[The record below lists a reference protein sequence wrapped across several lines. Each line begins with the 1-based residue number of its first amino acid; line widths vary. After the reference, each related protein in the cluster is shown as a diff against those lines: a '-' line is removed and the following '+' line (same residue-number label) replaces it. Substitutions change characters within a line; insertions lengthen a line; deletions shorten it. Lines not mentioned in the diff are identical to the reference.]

1 MRWMAERNERVR
13 SKLGKALKQVGVIAR
28 CKAIE
33 FWRGGREAS
42 AFLAAQF
49 YRDHGQT
56 IRPREWV
63 EQLPGYAQ
71 LIADV
76 RKTAEALAIAPPVVE
91 VLAGYNAFVSSA
103 GVLTRDLMVV
113 NEEVFFLYS
122 PEQLKA
128 IAAHELAHIANGDV
142 DTASFNFLRR
152 RGLNHKQEFD
162 ADALAAS
169 VTGDPDSLASV
180 LGHGRDEAS
189 HCHPSSRQR
198 IRKLLERPTKTH
210 SERLAEHADND
221 GQSRVR

>member
-1 MRWMAERNERVR
+1 MAERNKGIR
-13 SKLGKALKQVGVIAR
+13 SKLGKALKHAGVIAR

-33 FWRGGREAS
+33 FWSGGREAR

-49 YRDHGQT
+49 YREHGHA

-63 EQLPGYAQ
+63 EQLPGHAQ
-71 LIADV
+71 FLADV
-76 RKTAEALAIAPPVVE
+76 RTTAEAMGIDPPVVV

-113 NEEVFFLYS
+113 NEEVFFRYS

-128 IAAHELAHIANGDV
+128 VAAHELAHIANGDV
-142 DTASFNFLRR
+142 DEVSFNFLNRR
-152 RGLNHKQEFD
+152 AFNHRQEYD

-180 LGHGRDEAS
+180 LGQSRNAAD

-198 IRKLLERPTKTH
+198 IRKLLERPAKTH
-210 SERLAEHADND
+210 SERLAERAEEEVP
-221 GQSRVR
+221 GRGR